1 MFRLNTIVTEMSIMG
16 PIHRFIRVAGCA
28 LAHQAHPVDSPMGYI
43 HIKSFQRITRFQYIH
58 EEY

>member
-28 LAHQAHPVDSPMGYI
+28 LAHQAHPVDSPMMYL
-43 HIKSFQRITRFQYIH
+43 IKIFDTPISIARVWSR
-58 EEY
+58 